1 MTGYWRCLSLSLRTG
16 WPQVLGW
23 PLMVAALVVASAATI
38 NGTYPDRAS
47 RDRYAG
53 AYELLD
59 GSAALQGRGYDL
71 NTLGGILVN
80 EMGYLTLIM
89 IPLIGVHLAIR
100 FTRSVEDTGRL
111 DILTSYPV
119 HRLAPAA
126 AGVTAAAFTAALT
139 ALITATGLTA
149 LGFPLGGS
157 GRYAGGLAMFMV
169 VFIGIGTLVA
179 QCCRTARTAYLLA
192 TGIWLI
198 SYLARAAVDAQQWDA
213 AGWNPQSWLAE
224 IRPFAADPPL
234 WPWIA
239 SGALAV
245 GLLAATAAVA
255 ARRDQGAGII
265 APRPGPATAPGWVR
279 SPLTLLLRLTAGIG
293 VGWVGAS
300 ALFAFAFGYLT
311 PQINHLDAA
320 TQVDHDA
327 TVNATLAIFVQLNAL
342 LAAAAGIQIAQWLAA
357 EETSGR
363 VGYSLSTVVSR
374 WRWWTSATL
383 LVTVWSLL
391 VLLCGGL
398 STGLGLVA
406 GFGEG
411 HYFGKGLT
419 ATLSYTAAVV
429 LLIGGAV
436 AVHSLSPRAVPVAW
450 LPVGWGIVVCLRAD
464 LLELPSWAR
473 QLSPV
478 HWIGAV
484 PRDAWHRP
492 AALTMTAV
500 AILLVAVSTVRYRWR
515 DLEAG

>member
-1 MTGYWRCLSLSLRTG
+1 MTGYGRCLMLSLRTG

-23 PLMVAALVVASAATI
+23 PVLVAGLVVASAGTI
-38 NGTYPDRAS
+38 NGTYADQAS

-53 AYELLD
+53 AYELLS
-59 GSAALQGRGYDL
+59 GSAALQGRGYNL

-111 DILTSYPV
+111 DLLTSYPV

-126 AGVTAAAFTAALT
+126 AGVTAAGLTAALT
-139 ALITATGLTA
+139 AVITA
-149 LGFPLGGS
+149 LGLTVLDFPVAGS
-157 GRYAGGLAMFMV
+157 WRYAGGLALFMV
-169 VFIGIGTLVA
+169 VFTGVGTLIA

-192 TGIWLI
+192 TGVWLL

-213 AGWNPQSWLAE
+213 VAWNPQSWLAE
-224 IRPFAADPPL
+224 IRPYAADPPL
-234 WPWIA
+234 WPWLA
-239 SGALAV
+239 SSVLAI
-245 GLLAATAAVA
+245 GLFAATAAVA
-255 ARRDQGAGII
+255 VRRDQGAGII
-265 APRPGPATAPGWVR
+265 APRLGAATAPGWIR
-279 SPLTLLLRLTAGIG
+279 SPLTLLLRLTGGLGAG
-293 VGWVGAS
+293 WAGAS

-320 TQVDHDA
+320 TQADDA
-327 TVNATLAIFVQLNAL
+327 TVNATLTIFVQLNAL
-342 LAAAAGIQIAQWLAA
+342 LAAAAGIQISQWLAA

-363 VGYSLSTVVSR
+363 VGYGLSTVVSR
-374 WRWWTSATL
+374 WRWWSSATL
-383 LVTVWSLL
+383 LVTAWSLL
-391 VLLCGGL
+391 VLLGGAL
-398 STGLGLVA
+398 GTGLGLVA

-411 HYFGKGLT
+411 HYFGRGVS

-429 LLIGGAV
+429 LLIGLAMG
-436 AVHSLSPRAVPVAW
+436 VHSVSPRAVPVAW
-450 LPVGWGIVVCLRAD
+450 LSVGWGIVVCLRAD
-464 LLELPSWAR
+464 LLELPTWAR

-492 AALTMTAV
+492 AALTMTV
-500 AILLVAVSTVRYRWR
+500 VAVVVVALSTVRYRRR